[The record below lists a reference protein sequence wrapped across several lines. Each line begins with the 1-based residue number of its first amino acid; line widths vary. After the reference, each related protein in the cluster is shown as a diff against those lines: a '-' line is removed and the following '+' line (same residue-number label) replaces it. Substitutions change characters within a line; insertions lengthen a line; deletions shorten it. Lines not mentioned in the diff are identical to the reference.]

1 MKCGSIGPVFHN
13 VAAAQF
19 IVTAACRVASSSS
32 LTCAH
37 DFYISLKFF
46 NYENLKEA
54 HQSSYFTL
62 NFKLFL
68 MLQEPIKN
76 QNWKNQ
82 QWEAS
87 QLLNIN
93 DDDKN

>member
-1 MKCGSIGPVFHN
+1 
-13 VAAAQF
+13 
-19 IVTAACRVASSSS
+19 
-32 LTCAH
+32 
-37 DFYISLKFF
+37 
-46 NYENLKEA
+46 
-54 HQSSYFTL
+54 
-62 NFKLFL
+62 

-93 DDDKN
+93 DDDKNSILYKLFWFKPIKRFHKYLDIDGIFYTTLTVSLNPRKMKTQPL